1 MAERAADARVPP
13 FQEGAALS
21 GQSEVK
27 LNTHDVALTLPLPPT
42 AAAPLPRVLR
52 AIFLAPKDVGTEAT
66 RARLER
72 LYHLNGG
79 KDVVVVF
86 LLEHEAGQEQSPVA
100 ALMMLQQ
107 E

>member
-1 MAERAADARVPP
+1 MPVLPLSIRRAS
-13 FQEGAALS
+13 ALI

-27 LNTHDVALTLPLPPT
+27 LNTHDVALTLPLSPT

-52 AIFLAPKDVGTEAT
+52 AIFLTPKDVGTEAT

-86 LLEHEAGQEQSPVA
+86 LLGHEDRQEQSPVA